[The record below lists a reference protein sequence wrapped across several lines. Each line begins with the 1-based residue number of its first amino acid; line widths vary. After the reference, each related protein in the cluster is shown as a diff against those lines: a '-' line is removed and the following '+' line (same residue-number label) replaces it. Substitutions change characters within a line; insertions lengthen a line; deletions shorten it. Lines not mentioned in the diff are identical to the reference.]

1 MCGDATVV
9 KRPSAPRLN
18 FGNAREPDGALRTQP
33 DEPASLTVEQSLQAA
48 WLAAARHMVANADD
62 VGRGFAS
69 DPGAGGTAK
78 AELLQVEE

>member
-62 VGRGFAS
+62 VGRGFA
-69 DPGAGGTAK
+69 
-78 AELLQVEE
+78 EEARRRS